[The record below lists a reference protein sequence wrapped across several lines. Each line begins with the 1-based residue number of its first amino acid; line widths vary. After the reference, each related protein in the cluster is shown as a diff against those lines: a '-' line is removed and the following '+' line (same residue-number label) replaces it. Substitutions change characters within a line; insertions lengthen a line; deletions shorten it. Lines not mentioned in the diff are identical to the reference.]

1 MEFTNEQIE
10 DIVNSTYKKSKICEL
25 LNIDYKG
32 KNAICVD
39 NKILTYSSKIGLTT
53 RNDISSKNLHK
64 RY

>member
-10 DIVNSTYKKSKICEL
+10 DIFNSTYKKSKICEL
-25 LNIDYKG
+25 LNIDYNG
-32 KNAICVD
+32 KNGIYVD
-39 NKILTYSSKIGLTT
+39 NQILIYSSRIGLTT